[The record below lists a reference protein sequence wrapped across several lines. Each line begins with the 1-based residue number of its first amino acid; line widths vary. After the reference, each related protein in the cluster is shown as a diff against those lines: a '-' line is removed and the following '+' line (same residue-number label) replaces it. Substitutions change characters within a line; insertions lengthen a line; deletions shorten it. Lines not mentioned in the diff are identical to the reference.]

1 MAVSD
6 RSENFDQAGQESSL
20 TQSLGHNQKKP
31 RLSKKARW
39 WILGTLLVIFTLS
52 TLAGIP
58 LGTKAQPDVA
68 ITQPYVSIRTQMLKE
83 DPERVVPSNIYNAAV
98 VPSTSTL
105 YQLENLD
112 QGNGPF
118 DRSVSYLSPL
128 TTSQLD
134 LFASSFAAHFGW
146 RLMTFTKNGST
157 HSYYLQKAGQDG
169 KVWEMLFQIAPP
181 PANLTTL
188 NSNVSSVITERLLIT
203 SFQ

>member
-1 MAVSD
+1 MAAGD
-6 RSENFDQAGQESSL
+6 RTDNFGQVDHGNSS
-20 TQSLGHNQKKP
+20 TEPLGDSKKKH

-39 WILGTLLVIFTLS
+39 WILGTLLVVFTLS
-52 TLAGIP
+52 TLAGVP
-58 LGTKAQPDVA
+58 LGTKAQPEVA
-68 ITQPYVSIRTQMLKE
+68 ITQPYVSIRAQMIKQ
-83 DPERVVPSNIYNAAV
+83 DPERVVPNNIYNTAV
-98 VPSTSTL
+98 VPSNSTF

-112 QGNGPF
+112 QGNGQF

-134 LFASSFAAHFGW
+134 LFASSFIAHFGW
-146 RLMTFTKNGST
+146 KLMTFTKNGST

-169 KVWEMLFQIAPP
+169 NVWEMLFQISPP

-188 NSNVSSVITERLLIT
+188 NSNISNVITERILIT